1 MADPS
6 PSLLLARA
14 TRQLTTAGIETPAA
28 DARMLLCEALRIQPS
43 QLIRVASVNA
53 DDEDRFNQMVDRRR
67 SGEPAQYIIGHAW
80 FRGLRLEVGPGVFI
94 PRLET
99 ELVAEQ
105 SIQEARRLVMFG
117 AFPSVIDLCTG
128 TGAIALAVAS
138 EVPGSRVSAV
148 EVDDAA
154 LTWTRRN
161 LCDSGVEVLA
171 GDALRVPDDSRRFDV
186 VVTNPPYLRR
196 SDASSIPGEV
206 TEHEPDLALFSGDDG
221 LDLPLLLIGRAAE
234 LLTPSGLFVMEH
246 DETQREELVA
256 AMATSDMWEQI
267 EDHDDLA
274 GRPRFVTAR
283 RRCKDGCHG

>member
-14 TRQLTTAGIETPAA
+14 TRQLATGRTETPAA
-28 DARMLLCEALRIQPS
+28 DARMLLCEALGVQPS

-53 DDEDRFNQMVDRRR
+53 DDEDRFDEMVDRRR
-67 SGEPAQYIIGHAW
+67 AGEPAQYIVGRAW

-105 SIQEARRLVMFG
+105 AIQEARRLVMSG
-117 AFPSVIDLCTG
+117 ACPSVVDLCAG

-138 EVPGSRVSAV
+138 EVPGCRVSAV
-148 EVDDAA
+148 ELDDAA
-154 LTWTRRN
+154 VVWTRRN
-161 LCDSGVEVLA
+161 VCGSGVEVLV
-171 GDALRVPDDSRRFDV
+171 GDALRVPDDGRRFDV

-196 SDASSIPGEV
+196 IDAPSIPDDV
-206 TEHEPDLALFSGDDG
+206 TGPEPDFALFSGDDG
-221 LDLPLLLIGRAAE
+221 LDLPLRLIERAAE
-234 LLTPSGLFVMEH
+234 LLVPGGLFIMEH
-246 DETQREELVA
+246 DDTQREELMA
-256 AMATSDMWEQI
+256 ALATSYLWEQI

>member
-14 TRQLTTAGIETPAA
+14 TRQLATGRTETPAA
-28 DARMLLCEALRIQPS
+28 DARMLLCEALGVQPS

-53 DDEDRFNQMVDRRR
+53 DDEDRFDEMVDRRR
-67 SGEPAQYIIGHAW
+67 AGEPAQYIVGHSW

-105 SIQEARRLVMFG
+105 AIQEARRLVMSG
-117 AFPSVIDLCTG
+117 ACPSVVDLCAG

-138 EVPGSRVSAV
+138 EVPGCRVSAV
-148 EVDDAA
+148 ELDDAA
-154 LTWTRRN
+154 VVWTRRN
-161 LCDSGVEVLA
+161 VCGSGVEVLV
-171 GDALRVPDDSRRFDV
+171 GDALRVPDDGRRFDV

-196 SDASSIPGEV
+196 IDAPSIPDDV
-206 TEHEPDLALFSGDDG
+206 TGHEPDFALFSGDDG
-221 LDLPLLLIGRAAE
+221 LDLPLRLIERAAE
-234 LLTPSGLFVMEH
+234 LLVPGGLFIMEH
-246 DETQREELVA
+246 DDTQREELMA
-256 AMATSDMWEQI
+256 ALATSYLWEQI